1 MDSFILYTSQYPA
14 IKSLSKSAKGEL
26 LEALYQYA
34 LSGKVPPFSQAET
47 EMAFN
52 FIRIR
57 IDENNAKYLNIC
69 EKRRA
74 AGRMGGRPR
83 KEHSKD
89 HKKAN
94 KPNAFSKSKAKQ
106 KKLTDTDTESI
117 STDTLSEVSSDTSQK
132 KQKKENAHEP
142 SFSDVEN
149 ISYDDQRQTTKN
161 WEQWYMQI
169 IKIFNEA
176 VSANESSIRPV
187 RTLSE
192 SRREALKVLWQKY
205 HYSGKQFKQAFG
217 NIARSNYC
225 NGRTSDRR
233 RPVDFDWLIR
243 EENFNRAYE
252 GSL

>member
-34 LSGKVPPFSQAET
+34 LTGEIPHFSLPET

-57 IDENNAKYLNIC
+57 IDENNAKYMSVS
-69 EKRRA
+69 EKRRE
-74 AGRMGGRPR
+74 AGRKGGRPR
-83 KEHSKD
+83 KVNAKNQE
-89 HKKAN
+89 KAN